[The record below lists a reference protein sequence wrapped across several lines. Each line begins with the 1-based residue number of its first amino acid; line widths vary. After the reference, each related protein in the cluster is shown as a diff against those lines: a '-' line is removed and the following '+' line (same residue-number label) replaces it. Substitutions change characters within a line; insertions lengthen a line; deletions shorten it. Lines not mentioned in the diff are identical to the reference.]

1 MCTTDNLNPDVTLRD
16 FSREWIL
23 SASRSSGPG
32 GQNVNKVSSKMEL
45 RFDVMSSNLLSETEK
60 TLIMKLLAHQIN
72 NEGFLILTCQTT
84 RSQLENKNKVI
95 EKFYQLLKKTLKP
108 TKKRVP
114 TKPGKASQEKKLR
127 EKKLIAEK
135 KERRKKPEDD

>member
-16 FSREWIL
+16 FSREWLL

-45 RFDVMSSNLLSETEK
+45 RFNVMSSNLLSETEK
-60 TLIMKLLAHQIN
+60 TLIIKLLAHQIN

-95 EKFYQLLKKTLKP
+95 EKFYQLLKKALKP

-135 KERRKKPEDD
+135 KERRKKPEDE

>member
-95 EKFYQLLKKTLKP
+95 EKFFQLLKKALKP

>member
-95 EKFYQLLKKTLKP
+95 EKFYQLLKKALKP
-108 TKKRVP
+108 AKKRVP

>member
-1 MCTTDNLNPDVTLRD
+1 MHTADNLNPDVTLRD

-23 SASRSSGPG
+23 SANRSSGPG

-45 RFDVMSSNLLSETEK
+45 RFDVMSSDLLSETEK
-60 TLIMKLLAHQIN
+60 TLIMKQLAHQIN

-95 EKFYQLLKKTLKP
+95 EKFYQLLKKALKP

-135 KERRKKPEDD
+135 KERRKKPEND

>member
-95 EKFYQLLKKTLKP
+95 EKFYQLLKKAVKP
-108 TKKRVP
+108 AKKRVP

>member
-1 MCTTDNLNPDVTLRD
+1 MCTTDNLNPDVTIRD

-45 RFDVMSSNLLSETEK
+45 RFNVMSSNLLSETEK
-60 TLIMKLLAHQIN
+60 TLIIKLLAHQIN

-95 EKFYQLLKKTLKP
+95 EKFYQLLKKALKP

-135 KERRKKPEDD
+135 KERRKKPEDE

>member
-45 RFDVMSSNLLSETEK
+45 RLNVMSSNLLSETEK
-60 TLIMKLLAHQIN
+60 TLIIKLLAHQIN

-95 EKFYQLLKKTLKP
+95 EKFYQLLKKALKP

-114 TKPGKASQEKKLR
+114 TKPGKTSQEKKLR

-135 KERRKKPEDD
+135 KERRKKPEDE

>member
-45 RFDVMSSNLLSETEK
+45 RFNVMSSNLLSETEK
-60 TLIMKLLAHQIN
+60 TLIIKLLAHQIN

-95 EKFYQLLKKTLKP
+95 EKFYQLLKKALKP

-135 KERRKKPEDD
+135 KERRKKPEDE

>member
-95 EKFYQLLKKTLKP
+95 EKFYQLLKKALKP